1 MKTKIKRHSRS
12 VISVLLAVCMLVS
25 CMTVGL
31 IATDAAKVTE
41 DSTVG
46 WNPSTDKF
54 HYHVKPSG
62 GSWGEWQ
69 NADFS
74 SAGVATFTIAAD
86 GAEIEFELVFNGTTY
101 KYDSSQS
108 QFTASQMRKTNGTES
123 RAKSNGNGTFKTT
136 GVYAGTYTVTLI
148 DTPNNGEQR
157 FKISGEGG
165 NATCTTTKKYI
176 ITGSKLLT
184 NPSSL
189 SDTWQNSWSGAGS
202 RNQMVYNSTIE
213 MYKVEYTNIASGTEF
228 RFRILDVTTN
238 DPDTSWDTTRGYD
251 KATVVDESSLLA
263 SGYANNGVD
272 NTVQLKLTQNANITV
287 TYTDAD
293 GVSKPI
299 TVTITPAACNVTAG
313 TCTGG
318 SVTVT
323 GGTNVAY
330 GNTVGLTA
338 TPAENYHFKNW
349 VANANLVYAN
359 ATSATTSA
367 NVYGTTEVT
376 ALFEGDSFN
385 IIKESGNYTMTAPST
400 AQYTKEVTISAT
412 PADGY
417 IVESVWY
424 STDGGTTKT
433 TAANGTFTMP
443 AGNVTVGAVVHPKS
457 ANTINYGVVNGQT
470 GWGYVSVGE
479 KYNTNTTIKR
489 TITNGSSVYEDVSV
503 NFGARPAEG
512 YKFVGWFNN
521 ENGTGTAISTEQDYN
536 KTGPSG
542 KYYAK
547 FEKDVYFNYSGGVK
561 LLIYAGGQ
569 NDVYLWA
576 YDHNNNDQQI
586 SGVGT
591 WPGKQVSTYSDT
603 VEINNK
609 TYHVFTTTLT
619 NFKFVLSL
627 TNGANED
634 KPYEINGAGTYIIE
648 YVFGT
653 NKPDPSV
660 TSYTSTH
667 SGNRGYAT
675 KTYYPIVLNV
685 ENGEYGTTY
694 TDTFAEKSKTFTVNH
709 APDADHKAVLTEVGY
724 TGTAGTNSTELTMP
738 ANYNAS
744 NKVTVNYEELAYY
757 PVTFSAGPNGTI
769 KATTGSDSGTEI
781 KSGTMV
787 KEGTEVYFK
796 ATGND
801 NYVVSS
807 WSGDTTTNSS
817 GALNSNTHTKYLTVN
832 SAKNV
837 SVYFAYKNDGT
848 QTSESIYIA
857 IGNRNISGNNEFW
870 HPDNWSN
877 TRNKVYV
884 KDGHAYWY
892 IDNPGTTNAY
902 YFSLANEDWNNASQY
917 DAGRKLYHWDDSNLK
932 VNNDFNQYLEAR
944 RGNWGV
950 TENKDKD
957 QNTPWTDGEGNT
969 HKYYYGYVYAK
980 ESSVSR
986 IIIDLGELSSDGKSV
1001 SGNYRV
1007 IPVYDTD
1014 ATNVDIYA
1022 KDGTYRGDDWYDFF
1036 PKIADTTI
1044 TGASNFQRHDNMS
1057 TAAARRG
1064 TTITVT
1070 TTIDNDNKSKYYVKG
1085 FSFNGTTPQLFD
1097 YRADGVYT
1105 QTYTIPENFAYDY
1118 LEITPIYYQKDA
1130 VAVEFYI
1137 ENYDEALQATGWGN
1151 TLSVY
1156 PYYFVSGK
1164 DDLNASDNAFGGY
1177 PGQPVIYYGG
1187 RRFIQIPTAYTME
1200 RAERESDKNTN
1211 YPAVGATA
1219 IIKGITLSND
1229 YWDIVHREYVHAVD
1243 QHLQTYDYD
1252 DFYKIYK
1259 ETSDGQE
1266 VNKATYTQR
1275 IDTADQ
1281 ITFAFKYRDQYD
1293 NFGSTRQTNNGTMP
1307 DSITKDTY
1315 TNGWEPLLDYHDR
1328 PIDLFGK
1335 ILTEE
1340 EQNKTPL
1347 LAVSNGY
1354 EYTHAG
1360 YYATTW
1366 TIYYKNGSTY
1376 SKIGTITPS
1385 ALEISSK
1392 TRLDDR
1398 TLYPDSAGRGEG
1410 YPQMKQLDDYSS
1422 TYNTLKTT
1430 YANTPVEI
1438 TYEKVLSNYSGDY
1451 YTSWG
1456 EKSNRNDGRWFYSY
1470 YNDDVHA
1477 NIRIEYKNDESESGW
1492 TVDPFKG
1499 TSNQGTVTGGKA
1511 YFTNEDTTYEG
1522 KTETGTILS
1531 DPNSFYKFEATPA
1544 PGYVFAGWWFER
1556 DGIVT
1561 NVNEDLTK
1569 LDGKSQMTSNATFV
1583 ARYIKNPSGTLTINH
1598 KLAEGSVGSGTTY
1611 VKLEAINKTDA
1622 NDTHVITTGTDGFA
1636 ELTGTIGSE
1645 YISYKSGYKFKVT
1658 LKTVTNDV
1666 FSQFDRFS
1674 ADENSVDF
1682 FSTAH
1687 MESTGSTTTDWFE
1700 IDVDDLFT
1708 INAQGFPEQTK
1719 NVLDY
1724 YSYLKAGTYHYHLTY
1739 AYDPYVSAYGRQT
1752 YEVNGTFTYKEL
1764 TDYMEFTLGDTGS
1777 LTFKNDD
1784 ARTAFLNKMAPYENN
1799 FMQNNTWITRTRDN
1813 LDQPVAG
1820 GPEENYSGSNSTL
1833 NVQITSRTDLLDNV
1847 RVTLYMPYDHG
1858 DSGLKHAATVESDGK
1873 VHRATPYYD
1882 RGTVAAKYNQVYS
1895 LNSVHQIN
1903 PDSSKP
1909 QPEFMQAPFV
1919 IYSQD
1924 ANHEY
1929 TVPEYFRYWSVKK
1942 VNAYGSEDNLGVEYT
1957 RCYSTE
1963 FNYVLFTDVIVE
1975 PIYTQL
1981 AEGEAIPTSQSE
1993 QSKDD
1998 DNGITIAFI
2007 ENSRNQYNNNGKGDN
2022 AESAGMPSSRFVA
2035 GDRIYTDFL
2044 LSFNN
2049 VIKDD
2054 QGNVKKI
2061 NALDSDKYKVGMII
2075 ETVDDIQKVDG
2086 EYVTKTNA
2094 EYQAEYGATLTE
2106 ISSKLSGSDGS
2117 GGTVT
2122 VNRENEL
2129 KDFVNYCMTN
2139 NTTSQGNFLISQ
2151 FSNTELDNKN
2161 RIRYFYTLPNRRH
2174 DANLTDDLP
2183 RRFKVYRAYA
2193 YIKDI
2198 EKNNITISQSPV
2210 YFTIYDIGSIQN
2222 AAEATKA
2229 GGYNS

>member
-1 MKTKIKRHSRS
+1 
-12 VISVLLAVCMLVS
+12 
-25 CMTVGL
+25 
-31 IATDAAKVTE
+31 
-41 DSTVG
+41 
-46 WNPSTDKF
+46 
-54 HYHVKPSG
+54 
-62 GSWGEWQ
+62 
-69 NADFS
+69 
-74 SAGVATFTIAAD
+74 
-86 GAEIEFELVFNGTTY
+86 
-101 KYDSSQS
+101 
-108 QFTASQMRKTNGTES
+108 
-123 RAKSNGNGTFKTT
+123 
-136 GVYAGTYTVTLI
+136 
-148 DTPNNGEQR
+148 
-157 FKISGEGG
+157 
-165 NATCTTTKKYI
+165 
-176 ITGSKLLT
+176 
-184 NPSSL
+184 
-189 SDTWQNSWSGAGS
+189 
-202 RNQMVYNSTIE
+202 
-213 MYKVEYTNIASGTEF
+213 
-228 RFRILDVTTN
+228 
-238 DPDTSWDTTRGYD
+238 
-251 KATVVDESSLLA
+251 
-263 SGYANNGVD
+263 
-272 NTVQLKLTQNANITV
+272 
-287 TYTDAD
+287 
-293 GVSKPI
+293 
-299 TVTITPAACNVTAG
+299 
-313 TCTGG
+313 
-318 SVTVT
+318 
-323 GGTNVAY
+323 
-330 GNTVGLTA
+330 
-338 TPAENYHFKNW
+338 
-349 VANANLVYAN
+349 
-359 ATSATTSA
+359 
-367 NVYGTTEVT
+367 
-376 ALFEGDSFN
+376 
-385 IIKESGNYTMTAPST
+385 
-400 AQYTKEVTISAT
+400 
-412 PADGY
+412 
-417 IVESVWY
+417 
-424 STDGGTTKT
+424 
-433 TAANGTFTMP
+433 
-443 AGNVTVGAVVHPKS
+443 
-457 ANTINYGVVNGQT
+457 
-470 GWGYVSVGE
+470 
-479 KYNTNTTIKR
+479 
-489 TITNGSSVYEDVSV
+489 
-503 NFGARPAEG
+503 
-512 YKFVGWFNN
+512 
-521 ENGTGTAISTEQDYN
+521 
-536 KTGPSG
+536 
-542 KYYAK
+542 
-547 FEKDVYFNYSGGVK
+547 
-561 LLIYAGGQ
+561 
-569 NDVYLWA
+569 
-576 YDHNNNDQQI
+576 
-586 SGVGT
+586 
-591 WPGKQVSTYSDT
+591 
-603 VEINNK
+603 
-609 TYHVFTTTLT
+609 
-619 NFKFVLSL
+619 
-627 TNGANED
+627 
-634 KPYEINGAGTYIIE
+634 
-648 YVFGT
+648 
-653 NKPDPSV
+653 
-660 TSYTSTH
+660 
-667 SGNRGYAT
+667 
-675 KTYYPIVLNV
+675 
-685 ENGEYGTTY
+685 
-694 TDTFAEKSKTFTVNH
+694 
-709 APDADHKAVLTEVGY
+709 
-724 TGTAGTNSTELTMP
+724 
-738 ANYNAS
+738 
-744 NKVTVNYEELAYY
+744 
-757 PVTFSAGPNGTI
+757 
-769 KATTGSDSGTEI
+769 
-781 KSGTMV
+781 MV
-787 KEGTEVYFK
+787 KEGTKVYFK
-796 ATGND
+796 ATGNE
-801 NYVVSS
+801 NYIVSS
-807 WSGDTTTNSS
+807 WSGDTTTNSA
-817 GALNSNTHTKYLTVN
+817 GALNTNTQTEYLTVD

-870 HPDNWSN
+870 HPDNWSY

-917 DAGRKLYHWDDSNLK
+917 DPGRKLYHWDDSNLK

-944 RGNWGV
+944 TGNWYV
-950 TENKDKD
+950 SAKYSTDTTV
-957 QNTPWTDGEGNT
+957 QNTHWKDDKGNE
-969 HKYYYGYVYAK
+969 HQYFYGYVYAK

-1044 TGASNFQRHDNMS
+1044 TGASNIQRHANMS
-1057 TAAARRG
+1057 TAAATRG

-1097 YRADGVYT
+1097 YQADGVYT

-1130 VAVEFYI
+1130 EAVEFYI
-1137 ENYDEALQATGWGN
+1137 ENYDDALQATGWGN

-1275 IDTADQ
+1275 TGTANQ

-1293 NFGSTRQTNNGTMP
+1293 NFGTKRQSKDGDDQIPST
-1307 DSITKDTY
+1307 ITKSTY

-1340 EQNKTPL
+1340 EQKKTPL

-1366 TIYYKNGSTY
+1366 TIYRKNGSSY

-1398 TLYPDSAGRGEG
+1398 TLYPNSAGRGEG
-1410 YPQMKQLDDYSS
+1410 YPPMKQLGDYSS

-1438 TYEKVLSNYSGDY
+1438 TYERVLSNYDGDY
-1451 YTSWG
+1451 YTTWG
-1456 EKSNRNDGRWFYSY
+1456 EKSNRSDGRWYYSY

-1511 YFTNEDTTYEG
+1511 YFTNADYEG
-1522 KTETGTILS
+1522 KTETGNILS
-1531 DPNSFYKFEATPA
+1531 NPNSFYEFEATPA

-1569 LDGKSQMTSNATFV
+1569 LNGKSQMTSNATFV

-1598 KLAEGSVGSGTTY
+1598 KLGEGSVGSGTTY

-1622 NDTHVITTGTDGFA
+1622 TDTHVITTGTGDFA

-1658 LKTVTNDV
+1658 LKTVTGDE
-1666 FSQFDRFS
+1666 FTEFDRFS
-1674 ADENSVDF
+1674 ADENSADF
-1682 FSTAH
+1682 FSTPN
-1687 MESTGSTTTDWFE
+1687 MTSTGSTTTDWFE

-1719 NVLDY
+1719 DILDY
-1724 YSYLKAGTYHYHLTY
+1724 YSYLKAGTYKYHLNY
-1739 AYDPYVSAYGRQT
+1739 AYDAYIKAYGRQS

-1764 TDYMEFTLGDTGS
+1764 TDYMMFSNND
-1777 LTFKNDD
+1777 LTFKDDD

-1799 FMQNNTWITRTRDN
+1799 FMQNNTWITTAGTSGPSESYTPSTFT
-1813 LDQPVAG
+1813 LDVSIKG
-1820 GPEENYSGSNSTL
+1820 RSDL
-1833 NVQITSRTDLLDNV
+1833 NDTVRLL
-1847 RVTLYMPYDHG
+1847 LYMPYEHR
-1858 DSGLKHAATVESDGK
+1858 DSGQKHSAVETDGK
-1873 VHRATPYYD
+1873 VYRIPQSYD
-1882 RGTVAAKYNQVYS
+1882 SRTIPLKYNQVYS
-1895 LNSVHQIN
+1895 LNNVHEVNEDPTQ
-1903 PDSSKP
+1903 P
-1909 QPEFMQAPFV
+1909 QPEFMEAPFV

-1924 ANHEY
+1924 GDDQY

-1942 VNAYGSEDNLGVEYT
+1942 ITSYNSDTGEAQGVEYT

-1981 AEGEAIPTSQSE
+1981 EENEAIPTSQSE
-1993 QSKDD
+1993 QSKDN
-1998 DNGITIAFI
+1998 NGITIAFI
-2007 ENSRNQYNNNGKGDN
+2007 ENSRNQYNNNNHGPVQSSDKKAAN
-2022 AESAGMPSSRFVA
+2022 YMPSTRFVA

-2094 EYQAEYGATLTE
+2094 EYQAEYGATLEE
-2106 ISSKLSGSDGS
+2106 ISNKLSGEDGS
-2117 GGTVT
+2117 GNVVT
-2122 VNRENEL
+2122 VDRENEL
-2129 KDFVNYCMTN
+2129 KGFVNYCMKN
-2139 NTTSQGNFLISQ
+2139 NQTSQGNFLISQ

-2174 DANLTDDLP
+2174 NAELTDDLP

-2198 EKNNITISQSPV
+2198 NNDNTITISQSPV

-2222 AAEATKA
+2222 AAEATKV

>member
-54 HYHVKPSG
+54 RYQVKPSG
-62 GSWGEWQ
+62 GSWGGWQ
-69 NADFS
+69 DADFS

-86 GAEIEFELVFNGTTY
+86 GAEIEFMLVFNGTTY

-165 NATCTTTKKYI
+165 NATCTTTNKYI

-184 NPSSL
+184 NPSSS

-213 MYKVEYTNIASGTEF
+213 MYKVEYTNIALGTEF
-228 RFRILDVTTN
+228 QFRILNVTTN
-238 DPDTSWDTTRGYD
+238 DPDTSWDTTRGYGQ
-251 KATVVDESSLLA
+251 ATVVDESSLLA
-263 SGYANNGVD
+263 SGYAKDGGNNNVK
-272 NTVQLKLTQNANITV
+272 LKLTQNANITV

-293 GVSKPI
+293 DVSKPI
-299 TVTITPAACNVTAG
+299 TVTITPAACTVTAG

-338 TPAENYHFKNW
+338 TPAANYHFKNW
-349 VANANLVYAN
+349 VANDNLVYAS

-385 IIKESGNYTMTAPST
+385 IIKASDNYTMTAPST

-443 AGNVTVGAVVHPKS
+443 AGNVTVGAVVHPKT
-457 ANTINYGVVNGQT
+457 AHTIEYGVVDGQS

-479 KYNTNTTIKR
+479 KYNSNTTIKR
-489 TITNGSSVYEDVSV
+489 TIASGSSVYENVSV

-512 YKFVGWFNN
+512 YKFVGWYPNPDGSG
-521 ENGTGTAISTEQDYN
+521 EQIDDSQDYN
-536 KTGPSG
+536 VTGPSG
-542 KYYAK
+542 NYYAK
-547 FEKDVYFNYSGGVK
+547 FAAAAVDPLLPASNAIRLMVRATGSAANDSSYVYAYHKVNNNDTDLLGVWNGKAFTALSGTKTYNGNTYYYYDFANTNSLVIILNDSSGQTANIVNMENGKTYILTYSGG
-561 LLIYAGGQ
+561 
-569 NDVYLWA
+569 
-576 YDHNNNDQQI
+576 
-586 SGVGT
+586 T
-591 WPGKQVSTYSDT
+591 
-603 VEINNK
+603 NK
-609 TYHVFTTTLT
+609 TDDDWGYSGTT
-619 NFKFVLSL
+619 
-627 TNGANED
+627 D
-634 KPYEINGAGTYIIE
+634 
-648 YVFGT
+648 
-653 NKPDPSV
+653 PDI
-660 TSYTSTH
+660 
-667 SGNRGYAT
+667 AT
-675 KTYYPIVLNV
+675 TTYYPIVLNV

-694 TDTFAEKSKTFTVNH
+694 TNTFAEKSKTFTVNH
-709 APDADHKAVLTEVGY
+709 TPDAEHKAALEKTGY
-724 TGTAGTNSTELTMP
+724 TGNAGSTSTTLTMP
-738 ANYNAS
+738 DEYAAA
-744 NKVTVNYEELAYY
+744 NKVTVTYNEKQYY
-757 PVTFSAGPNGTI
+757 PVNFSAGPNGSI
-769 KATTGSDSGTEI
+769 KAWIGNSTYSAENAI
-781 KSGTMV
+781 KSGTKI
-787 KEGTEVYFK
+787 KEGETVYFE
-796 ATGND
+796 ATPKN
-801 NYVVSS
+801 SS
-807 WSGDTTTNSS
+807 YAVDSWVGFSGTSTTN
-817 GALNSNTHTKYLTVN
+817 NLTVDGDE
-832 SAKNV
+832 NV
-837 SVYFAYKNDGT
+837 KVFFKYSDDGEAVLSDGPYFRWDHGST
-848 QTSESIYIA
+848 VS
-857 IGNRNISGNNEFW
+857 
-870 HPDNWSN
+870 NWAQI
-877 TRNKVYV
+877 KV
-884 KDGHAYWY
+884 KDGRAFGY
-892 IDNPGTTNAY
+892 IDNPGNGGGDGDWWC
-902 YFSLANEDWNNASQY
+902 FSVANDKTGTDHIWTYSNVTCVTDFDQY
-917 DAGRKLYHWDDSNLK
+917 VQVSTYNTEPKLGM
-932 VNNDFNQYLEAR
+932 AR
-944 RGNWGV
+944 VKSG
-950 TENKDKD
+950 K
-957 QNTPWTDGEGNT
+957 P
-969 HKYYYGYVYAK
+969 
-980 ESSVSR
+980 VSR
-986 IIIDLGELSSDGKSV
+986 LIIDLGSWNGTSFSLDY
-1001 SGNYRV
+1001 NTFRV

-1014 ATNVDIYA
+1014 NTNIDVYAKKGSYRGDSQYDYFPGIVSSSTLSITSATSAATNVEHHANFATGCA
-1022 KDGTYRGDDWYDFF
+1022 KPGD
-1036 PKIADTTI
+1036 TV
-1044 TGASNFQRHDNMS
+1044 NFS
-1057 TAAARRG
+1057 
-1064 TTITVT
+1064 V
-1070 TTIDNDNKSKYYVKG
+1070 TIDNNHKDSFYIRG
-1085 FSFNGTTPQLFD
+1085 FSINGVTPALYD
-1097 YRADGVYT
+1097 WNNTG
-1105 QTYTIPENFAYDY
+1105 TYSVSYVIPSNFSYDY

-1137 ENYDEALQATGWGN
+1137 ENYDDALQATGWGN

-1187 RRFIQIPTAYTME
+1187 RRFIQIPTTYTME
-1200 RAERESDKNTN
+1200 RADRGTDKNTN
-1211 YPAVGATA
+1211 YPAVGETA

-1229 YWDIVHREYVHAVD
+1229 YWDIVHREYVRAVD

-1266 VNKATYTQR
+1266 VNKATYMQR
-1275 IDTADQ
+1275 TDTADQ

-1293 NFGSTRQTNNGTMP
+1293 NFGTKRQSKDGDDQIPST
-1307 DSITKDTY
+1307 ITKSTY

-1340 EQNKTPL
+1340 EQKKTPL

-1366 TIYYKNGSTY
+1366 TIYRKNGSSY

-1398 TLYPDSAGRGEG
+1398 TLYPNSAGRGDG
-1410 YPQMKQLDDYSS
+1410 YPKMKQLGDYSS

-1438 TYEKVLSNYSGDY
+1438 TYERVLSNYSGDY

-1456 EKSNRNDGRWFYSY
+1456 EKSNRSDGRWYYSY
-1470 YNDDVHA
+1470 YHDDVHA

-1511 YFTNEDTTYEG
+1511 YFTNADTTYKG

-1531 DPNSFYKFEATPA
+1531 DPNSFYEFEATPA

-1598 KLAEGSVGSGTTY
+1598 KLGEGSVGSGKTY

-1622 NDTHVITTGTDGFA
+1622 NDTQVITTGTEGFA
-1636 ELTGTIGSE
+1636 ELTGTIGSK

-1658 LKTVTNDV
+1658 LKTVTGDEFTV
-1666 FSQFDRFS
+1666 FDRFS
-1674 ADENSVDF
+1674 ADENSADF
-1682 FSTAH
+1682 FSTAN
-1687 MESTGSTTTDWFE
+1687 MTSTGSTTTDWFE

-1719 NVLDY
+1719 DILDY
-1724 YSYLKAGTYHYHLTY
+1724 YSYLKAGTYKYHLKY

-1764 TDYMEFTLGDTGS
+1764 TDYMVFTNGATGS

-1820 GPEENYSGSNSTL
+1820 GPEETYSGSNSTL

-1909 QPEFMQAPFV
+1909 QPEFMEAPFV
-1919 IYSQD
+1919 IFSQD
-1924 ANHEY
+1924 ANDEY

-2007 ENSRNQYNNNGKGDN
+2007 ENSRNQYNNYGKGDK

-2139 NTTSQGNFLISQ
+2139 NQTSQGNFLISQ
-2151 FSNTELDNKN
+2151 FSNSELDNKN

-2174 DANLTDDLP
+2174 NAELTDDLP